1 MDPMIPSHDTGI
13 LRLDRIVLVP
23 FSPERGEEFEEMLDE
38 FRVAGEMHIYA
49 GDFAVAWGGLR
60 GLL

>member
-1 MDPMIPSHDTGI
+1 MTRSRDIGVLH
-13 LRLDRIVLVP
+13 LDRIVLVP

-38 FRVAGEMHIYA
+38 FRVAGEMHVYS
-49 GDFAVAWGGLR
+49 GDFTVAWGGIR